1 MTEIAKPVTMK
12 KLNHVSIAV
21 EDVDQALEF
30 YRDLLGLEVT
40 RVTILEDRQLKV
52 AFVKIG
58 ETELELLEPL
68 NQDNTV
74 RRYLDRWGPGLHHIC
89 LEVDDVAGTMQTLK
103 AKGAEFTDSE
113 PRPGAVGQVAFIH
126 PNSTG
131 GVLVEINQLDGWGTQ
146 DGAPRTGAIESPGAP
161 VQPSSVGETM
171 AGSETSRTIPPTHPP
186 TETPPRS

>member
-1 MTEIAKPVTMK
+1 MMIDSTKPVAMK

-30 YRDLLGLEVT
+30 YRDLLGLEVS
-40 RVTILEDRQLKV
+40 RVVILDDRQLKV

-89 LEVDDVAGTMQTLK
+89 LEVDDLAGTMSTLK
-103 AKGAEFTDSE
+103 ARGAEFTDSE
-113 PRPGAVGQVAFIH
+113 PRSGAVGQVAFIH
-126 PNSTG
+126 PISSG
-131 GVLVEINQLDGWGTQ
+131 GVLVEINQIEGPKTEDGGPGTEAS
-146 DGAPRTGAIESPGAP
+146 APPSP
-161 VQPSSVGETM
+161 VPSSTVADAPGP
-171 AGSETSRTIPPTHPP
+171 AAKPT
-186 TETPPRS
+186 TPPSDGVAPAS